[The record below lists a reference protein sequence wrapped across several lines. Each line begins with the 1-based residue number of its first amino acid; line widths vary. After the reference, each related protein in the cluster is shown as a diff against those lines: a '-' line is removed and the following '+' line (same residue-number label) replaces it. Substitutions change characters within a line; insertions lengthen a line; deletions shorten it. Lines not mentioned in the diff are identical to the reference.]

1 MEQIFQAEFD
11 DSKIFESLDKIE
23 QGVLDIG
30 DAAKKTDAE
39 LEKAFDGG
47 VVDGVIEG
55 IKDAQR
61 EYAKLTDAAKTLRGA
76 LRTATNPDAI
86 KLYERALRDTEKGMK
101 QLEQTAKQ
109 AGVNLKEVNREG
121 GLGKQVF
128 NEFFGQFTKV
138 FLIAEAIRK
147 VIDFTKYAVDLA
159 AQTKLATLQFTAFLG
174 SAEKAGDAVGRLQA
188 FAGKKFLNTQD
199 VLQAGKSLLAFGEN
213 VENLETVLS
222 EIADISAATGK
233 NFNELVTIFGKAR
246 AAGILYAEDINQL
259 VDAGIPIIQ
268 EFAKQMGVSA
278 DQVKKLASE
287 GKISFEELELAFF
300 NLTTAGGKFADQAE
314 QNAETVGG
322 AWRGLLAE
330 LEPIIAKVGGFFE
343 DVATKSLNA
352 VSQFVKDVKTFGGA
366 AFFGATTATD
376 EVGAF
381 FDVPVKA
388 SEDALKRQNELE
400 EAAAKRRAELAR
412 KTTKDLAKEAEKRRK
427 DRLAEFDRLL
437 EDVDRQADALD
448 IDTTFNPIERVEKQ
462 YAAALEAATKL
473 QNDLIKVADTPKQ
486 KEAIKASM
494 ERLFKEIVAAY
505 DEELSKAEIELEK
518 LKGGKIREALNP
530 LPPLTTLRRDV
541 TDIFRELQL
550 AIAVFEIDNRK
561 KTLGELLGLSDD
573 QVDGLKEATKQVL
586 DSISQIADARV
597 QAAEEVTRQRQK
609 DLQEAQDFLIRQ
621 QELAAEG
628 LANDTDLAKQE
639 VERQRE
645 LRDAALK
652 EEAKARRAQILLDSV
667 SQISSLITASANIF
681 KSLSVIP
688 FAGIPL
694 AIATIATMF
703 GAFAKA
709 KSDALKSAAV
719 PKFRKGT
726 KLEGRSHE
734 AGGLAISD
742 EHGNIVGEAEGDEW
756 LIGTR
761 PSREHDRFL
770 ERLNKGEFAGVNL
783 DALFRTGASNPIT
796 EAAPRIE
803 RIEREFREIRETQHT
818 AALAQAYYSA
828 AADIVRAIEEK
839 EVVTPLTN
847 YRVMKKRGRNTYT
860 KIVREE
866 K

>member
-709 KSDALKSAAV
+709 KADALKSAAV

-742 EHGNIVGEAEGDEW
+742 EHGNVVGEAEGDEW

-770 ERLNKGEFAGVNL
+770 ERLNKGEFAGVDL
-783 DALFRTGASNPIT
+783 DRLFRPGASNPIT